1 MSPRGSTEAHLTT
14 IYWRDIPA
22 QVTAKAGRQRARAVL
37 SDRFQ
42 VAIDAAAT
50 KAGKTDAD
58 DYLAE
63 WREERTTCDGDLDE
77 AVHDEAR
84 RLEETFT
91 RELLQAHVRNGGRA
105 P

>member
-1 MSPRGSTEAHLTT
+1 MSRRGSTETQLTT

-22 QVTAKAGRQRARAVL
+22 QVTAKIGRQRVRAVL

-50 KAGKTDAD
+50 RAGKTDAD

-63 WREERTTCDGDLDE
+63 WREERTSCVGGLE
-77 AVHDEAR
+77 AAVKAKAR
-84 RLEETFT
+84 HLEETFT